1 MSANTASP
9 RGLVLD
15 YLQFATSIGEG
26 LSIDEYAALIGRTTI
41 GPRATLCE
49 YATVR
54 ADGETIRIGADAW
67 FGPHATAH
75 IADQIR
81 GSIIGDSPTIGR
93 YGVAHACTLGDG
105 VVIGECSVVMDDASV
120 GSHAVIA
127 ADSIVPPR
135 KELAGGY
142 LYAGH
147 PAKPVRAISEDEAKA
162 FAHALRNGEPPSE
175 LTSRRVPDWTKV
187 VGELADRSA
196 GAIVAHGRASRAAN
210 AFVAPT
216 AIVKGDVDLG
226 DDASIFFGCAVF
238 AGDARIEIGA
248 RTNVQDNCVFAPD
261 RLRGDLLLGIGVTIG
276 HNVELG
282 SGTIQDDALIG
293 MGSRVGDNVFVEKGG
308 CIGAGAWVEPDTRVR
323 AGWIWAGRPARPFRA
338 LKSEER
344 AEFAR
349 ARDIYI
355 AYSSDYRRKTA
366 SR

>member
-1 MSANTASP
+1 MTATTASS
-9 RGLVLD
+9 RGLLLD
-15 YLQFATSIGEG
+15 YLQFSPSIGEG
-26 LSIDEYAALIGRTTI
+26 LRVDDYAALIGRTTL
-41 GPRATLCE
+41 GPRATLRE

-54 ADGETIRIGADAW
+54 ADGEAIRIGADAW

-81 GSIIGDSPTIGR
+81 GSIIGDAPTIGR

-120 GSHAVIA
+120 GSHAVVA
-127 ADSIVPPR
+127 ADSVVPPR

-147 PAKPVRAISEDEAKA
+147 PAKPVRAVTQSEAKA
-162 FAHALRNGEPPSE
+162 FADALRSGEPPPE
-175 LTSRRVPDWTKV
+175 LASRRVPDWAKL

-196 GAIVAHGRASRAAN
+196 GAIVAHGRASRGAN
-210 AFVAPT
+210 AFIAPT
-216 AIVKGDVDLG
+216 AIVKGDVDLC

-248 RTNVQDNCVFAPD
+248 RTNVQDNCVLATD
-261 RLRGDLLLGIGVTIG
+261 RLRGDLLLGAGVTIG

-282 SGTIQDDALIG
+282 SGTIEDDALVG
-293 MGSRVGDNVFVEKGG
+293 MGARVGDNVVVEKGG
-308 CIGAGAWVEPDTRVR
+308 CIGAGAWVEPNTRVR
-323 AGWIWAGRPARPFRA
+323 AGWIWAGRPARAFRA
-338 LKSEER
+338 LKPEER

-355 AYSSDYRRKTA
+355 AYSSDYRRKTE